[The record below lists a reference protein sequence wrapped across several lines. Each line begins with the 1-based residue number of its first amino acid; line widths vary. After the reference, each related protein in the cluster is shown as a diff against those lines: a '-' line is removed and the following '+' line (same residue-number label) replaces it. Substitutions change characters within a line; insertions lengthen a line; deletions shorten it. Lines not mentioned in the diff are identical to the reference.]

1 MVQRMMAAEAS
12 RESGIPVHSFGYR
25 DEIIAFYANEA
36 GERRFATRR
45 ILDASAMQGKHFW
58 VAYRESARASPREA
72 LQAAGYRVGE
82 GFRDG
87 FGAVLLP
94 AWRDGD

>member
-1 MVQRMMAAEAS
+1 MAAEAS

-36 GERRFATRR
+36 GDRRFATGR
-45 ILDASAMQGKHFW
+45 IRDAGAMQGKHFW
-58 VAYRESARASPREA
+58 VAYRESARPSPREA

-94 AWRDGD
+94 AWHDGD